1 MGVFAGDRWIVCV
14 EYRGEREEESLRS
27 GGGGGWGGG
36 RSHNAPR
43 PAGTV
48 PRGAEEECKEAEGG
62 YSCDLSGV
70 KQDKGLLPPRGSH

>member
-1 MGVFAGDRWIVCV
+1 MDCVCGIQGRERGRVTKKWGRGV
-14 EYRGEREEESLRS
+14 
-27 GGGGGWGGG
+27 GGWG

-70 KQDKGLLPPRGSH
+70 KQDKGLLPPGGSH

>member
-1 MGVFAGDRWIVCV
+1 MWNT
-14 EYRGEREEESLRS
+14 GERER
-27 GGGGGWGGG
+27 GRVTKKWGREVEGG

-70 KQDKGLLPPRGSH
+70 KQDKGLLPPGGSH